1 MLTERAEAPT
11 GRRAR
16 WTRVSLRGKSVAM
29 LAVPVSA
36 LFAALALIYFAE
48 GDVANADQM
57 VTRFYDTRAALV
69 ELRSSLVDAEAAMS
83 GYLAARQDYFL
94 TAFERSRQSVNQ
106 SLNDLTRLAGGST
119 GEAPQLIEI
128 RPRAGE
134 EIALLDERR
143 ESKDAG
149 RGALEARQKT
159 LLGGLQGD
167 IDRFAEEQERRFMAA
182 RQVRDVQRQRLIR
195 TVMACGVLGPLGA
208 LFMHLIV
215 TGRMRSEARR

>member
-48 GDVANADQM
+48 GDLANADQM

-69 ELRSSLVDAEAAMS
+69 ELRSSLVDAEAAMN

-106 SLNDLTRLAGGST
+106 SLNDLTRLAGGSA
-119 GEAPQLIEI
+119 GEAPELIKI
-128 RPRAGE
+128 RRQAGE
-134 EIALLDERR
+134 EIALLYQRR
-143 ESKDAG
+143 ESKEGG
-149 RGALEARQKT
+149 RGGLEARRKA
-159 LLGGLQGD
+159 LMEEVQGD
-167 IDRFAEEQERRFMAA
+167 IGLFIQEQERSFLSA
-182 RQVRDVQRQRLIR
+182 R
-195 TVMACGVLGPLGA
+195 
-208 LFMHLIV
+208 
-215 TGRMRSEARR
+215 